1 LENYCYQAPAAP
13 LHNYVGA
20 IIKRGFLLYNAN
32 INPGRKETP
41 MKRGR
46 VFIYLALII
55 IIAVGAGGAYLYMHR
70 TPAAP
75 AQGTQA
81 TPQISA
87 IGIIT
92 AGQNIPPGTLI
103 TEAMLSS
110 IQINQTDLVQGEF
123 VNKADLVNMYAKYAL
138 TQGVVITDTMV
149 SSTPGANLPGSSWA
163 PVIPQGLTAVAVP
176 IKGLGTVAY
185 GISDGDYVNVIVTM
199 LLVDIN
205 PATQSILP
213 DYTAGVLAPGGAA
226 KVTNPNFEGSG
237 GMVSALIGSGG
248 TISQAGTMTLD
259 QTMNQPIY
267 LVPSEG
273 QRPRMVTQMIMQDV
287 QVLHVGSFPAPGE
300 TITSTTSTATGTPT
314 PVPGGSQAPV
324 ITINRPDVVTL
335 MVSPDD
341 ANTLV
346 YLIYSGA
353 KITLTLRNPNDT
365 GPAVKT
371 NAAMLEYLLT
381 QYNIPIPAKAPF
393 AIQPRLDILPDIKI
407 QGDTLATPAP

>member
-1 LENYCYQAPAAP
+1 
-13 LHNYVGA
+13 
-20 IIKRGFLLYNAN
+20 
-32 INPGRKETP
+32 

-46 VFIYLALII
+46 IFIYLALII
-55 IIAVGAGGAYLYMHR
+55 IIAVAAGGAYLWMHR
-70 TPAAP
+70 TPATSQPP
-75 AQGTQA
+75 ANQV
-81 TPQISA
+81 TPQVNA

-123 VNKADLVNMYAKYAL
+123 VNKADLVNMYAKYGL

-149 SSTPGANLPGSSWA
+149 SASPGANLPGSSWA

-176 IKGLGTVAY
+176 MKGLSSVAY
-185 GISDGDYVNVIVTM
+185 GIRDGDFVNIIVTM
-199 LLVDIN
+199 LLVDVDPTN
-205 PATQSILP
+205 QSALPNYTANVMSPGATQNGTLL
-213 DYTAGVLAPGGAA
+213 TAVITSGG
-226 KVTNPNFEGSG
+226 EGSR
-237 GMVSALIGSGG
+237 VG
-248 TISQAGTMTLD
+248 TTVLDETL
-259 QTMNQPIY
+259 NQPLY

-273 QRPRMVTQMIMQDV
+273 QRPRMVTQMIMQNV

-300 TITSTTSTATGTPT
+300 TSDQFSLSSSGTVATATPA
-314 PVPGGSQAPV
+314 PAGSQPAVV
-324 ITINRPDVVTL
+324 ILRPDVVTL

-365 GPAVKT
+365 APAVKT

-381 QYNIPIPAKAPF
+381 QYNIPVPAKLPYAD
-393 AIQPRLDILPDIKI
+393 QPRLDSLPDIKI
-407 QGDTLATPAP
+407 LGDATPVAP

>member
-1 LENYCYQAPAAP
+1 
-13 LHNYVGA
+13 
-20 IIKRGFLLYNAN
+20 
-32 INPGRKETP
+32 

-46 VFIYLALII
+46 IFIYLALII
-55 IIAVGAGGAYLYMHR
+55 IIAVAAGGAYLYMHR
-70 TPAAP
+70 TPATSQPP
-75 AQGTQA
+75 ATQV
-81 TPQISA
+81 TPQINS

-110 IQINQTDLVQGEF
+110 IQISQTDLVQGEF

-176 IKGLGTVAY
+176 IKGLASVAY

-199 LLVDIN
+199 LLVDVD
-205 PATQSILP
+205 PAFQSILP
-213 DYTAGVLAPGGAA
+213 DFTAGVLAPGGAA
-226 KVTNPNFEGSG
+226 EVTNPEFKGDGS
-237 GMVSALIGSGG
+237 MITALIGSGG
-248 TISQAGTMTLD
+248 EGAKVGTMTLD

-273 QRPRMVTQMIMQDV
+273 QRPRMVTQMILQNV

-300 TITSTTSTATGTPT
+300 TTSVSSSDTAATATPA
-314 PVPGGSQAPV
+314 PAGSQPPV
-324 ITINRPDVVTL
+324 IVTRPDVITL

-365 GPAVKT
+365 GPAIKT

-381 QYNIPIPAKAPF
+381 QYNIPVPAKSPF
-393 AIQPRLDILPDIKI
+393 AVQPRLDTLPDIKI
-407 QGDTLATPAP
+407 EGDTTPVAP